1 MLRAFKTKQVPSPK
15 FWEYTE
21 FDSIT
26 QFPVVVRA
34 RKHFK
39 GQAFFVVNS
48 RAELQRYK
56 TSNYYAMERIN
67 IQDEYRIFVCS
78 GKVFEINKKIKDPT
92 RRDTLNPIIRNYENG
107 WIMRRGGWGEAPR
120 NVRPAAVAAA
130 AATGLDF
137 GAADV
142 YVDTQG
148 RVGVFEINSAPGLV
162 QRKIDKLAIKILK
175 KFKLIS
181 EAYTLPV

>member
-1 MLRAFKTKQVPSPK
+1 MFKAGQTPGPK
-15 FWEYTE
+15 FWEYTA
-21 FDSIT
+21 FDTIT

-34 RKHFK
+34 RKHFQ

-48 RAELQRYK
+48 RQELQRYK
-56 TSNYYAMERIN
+56 TSNYYAMELIN
-67 IQDEYRIFVCS
+67 IKDEFRVFVCM

-92 RRDTLNPIIRNYENG
+92 RRDTINPIIRNYENG
-107 WIMRRGGWGEAPR
+107 WIMRRGGWGEVPHGIR
-120 NVRPAAVAAA
+120 HAAISAAT
-130 AATGLDF
+130 ATGLDF

-162 QRKIDKLAIKILK
+162 QRKVDKLAVKILK